1 LNSKY
6 IIILSHINTVYEPKY
21 INQVNIVYHNRANW
35 CECIR
40 FFTHRFIHKKL
51 TDKLIT
57 ELVFK
62 GRNYVMVG
70 EWMIEKN
77 NDAEKT
83 LVDKLIEKN
92 VIGPVIK
99 RFEIK
104 K

>member
-1 LNSKY
+1 M
-6 IIILSHINTVYEPKY
+6 I
-21 INQVNIVYHNRANW
+21 
-35 CECIR
+35 
-40 FFTHRFIHKKL
+40 
-51 TDKLIT
+51 
-57 ELVFK
+57 
-62 GRNYVMVG
+62 G

>member
-1 LNSKY
+1 MNSKY
-6 IIILSHINTVYEPKY
+6 IILLSHIKTTYEPKY
-21 INQVNIVYHNRANW
+21 INQVNIVYHDRADW

-62 GRNYVMVG
+62 SKRVSYVEIG
-70 EWMIEKN
+70 EWRGK
-77 NDAEKT
+77 DTEKT
-83 LVDKLIEKN
+83 LEKLISENK
-92 VIGPVIK
+92 IGPVIR

>member
-6 IIILSHINTVYEPKY
+6 IILLSHVKTTSEPRY
-21 INQVNIVYHNRANW
+21 INQVNIVYHNRADW
-35 CECIR
+35 CKCIR

-62 GRNYVMVG
+62 SRCYIEIG
-70 EWMIEKN
+70 EWRKKDTER
-77 NDAEKT
+77 T
-83 LVDKLIEKN
+83 LERLIKENK
-92 VIGPVIK
+92 IGPVIR

-104 K
+104 KEEGD